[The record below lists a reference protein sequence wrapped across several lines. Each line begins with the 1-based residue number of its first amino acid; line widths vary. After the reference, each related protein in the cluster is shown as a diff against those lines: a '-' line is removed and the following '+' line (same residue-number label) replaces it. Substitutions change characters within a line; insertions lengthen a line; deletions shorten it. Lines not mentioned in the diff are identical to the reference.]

1 MAPEATKVGSS
12 LAVDTVTI
20 RHLVL
25 DARRAVDS
33 LRQVRDTICPAWIGE
48 AGRKWLDTGVRSA
61 DIALRLLG
69 AAIRRHDPTRFLSRL
84 DLLCGLRILLDEAP
98 DLVRSES
105 RLVFGALDDI
115 EVTLRA
121 LRTSLCIHGRNP
133 NPAAAARIR
142 QVLAIIA
149 ADLDAA
155 ERAFSPSDL
164 GGGKSSGPFNREI
177 VLEQMQTEWL
187 ARDSSTAALGQLMR
201 QSGVSNSLDP
211 EWPTE

>member
-33 LRQVRDTICPAWIGE
+33 LRQVRDTVCPAWIGE
-48 AGRKWLDTGVRSA
+48 AGREWLDAGVRSA
-61 DIALRLLG
+61 DIIWRLLD
-69 AAIRRHDPTRFLSRL
+69 AAIRRHDPSRFLSRL

-121 LRTSLCIHGRNP
+121 LRTSLSIHGRNP

-142 QVLAIIA
+142 QVLAIIT
-149 ADLDAA
+149 ADLEAA
-155 ERAFSPSDL
+155 ERAYSPSDL
-164 GGGKSSGPFNREI
+164 GGGKSGPLNREI
-177 VLEQMQTEWL
+177 VLEQMQKEWL
-187 ARDSSTAALGQLMR
+187 ATDSSTAAIGQLMR
-201 QSGVSNSLDP
+201 QCGVSNSLDTD
-211 EWPTE
+211 WPTE